1 MSRCL
6 VIILF
11 SWLCC
16 TPCLGAGP
24 RVRVIHGDAAPP
36 LERRA
41 TEDLVDIL
49 RRVYDAQVTVV
60 AAAEKDASPTEPP
73 RDANEDP
80 PTIYVG
86 SPQTNAA
93 MKPWTPQWPRL
104 SPQGICL
111 RSVGEGNSTRLLLGG
126 GSPVASYWAVH
137 EYAHRLGV
145 RSLLHGDLDPIA
157 PPDFTLAGWDET
169 REPSITTRAWDALTP
184 LPYGRE
190 SAGRD
195 EQRRLIRQLA
205 RQKYNHIVFTLQ
217 CWQPFFTFTHAGITS
232 QTGLL
237 WHGQRYP
244 VDGDTAGRAAFAGA
258 TIFQNPEIPAEAS
271 YAERTAAAQS
281 LLRDLIDAAH
291 EHGMTVGLSIGV
303 AELPPEFA
311 GVASLRPSKR
321 DPHRLTWLPDLSRR
335 DQSAALRDLAVARLR
350 ATLATYPAIDS
361 LQLRLNAELDWTNA
375 TATSFLSELLAST
388 SLLAPTGAETPNVA
402 LEWEQ
407 SAGVVPANDSPTRAP
422 NVVASGMIPWQW
434 SGEAADAESMKPLEK
449 LTAAS
454 PVWLT
459 LRLSDDQLGVFPQTC
474 HGLLEPSLAG
484 LRGRAK
490 SGVVAKAWMI
500 GEQDVAAYL
509 LGRSAYE
516 GPCGVSSAIE
526 ALVTPVCGDGVAARV
541 EKALEHLEQS
551 SEQIA
556 RRDRSLGMP
565 AEDFV
570 ARQMSIGEEA
580 PAWWAEARN
589 DYLEA
594 MNEMYRANT
603 RTREGSRSLTLY
615 LARRAEFGYEWLN
628 CLEAIRKAGVARAQN
643 EPDEQ
648 IAQLETAI
656 DAATSALNAM
666 AAVARSSSDRGLIA
680 QLNASVY
687 RPLVQALDALDA
699 SEAEAEEQP
708 AE

>member
-6 VIILF
+6 AFALLF
-11 SWLCC
+11 WLCC
-16 TPCLGAGP
+16 TSDLAGGP
-24 RVRVIHGDAAPP
+24 RVRVIHGATAPP

-41 TEDLVDIL
+41 TEDLVEIL

-60 AAAEKDASPTEPP
+60 AAAAADESPAEPP
-73 RDANEDP
+73 RDATEDP
-80 PTIYVG
+80 PTICVG

-93 MKPWTPQWPRL
+93 MRAWAAQWPQL

-126 GSPVASYWAVH
+126 ASPVASYWAVH

-157 PPDFTLAGWDET
+157 PPDFTLAGWDQT

-190 SAGRD
+190 GADRT

-205 RQKYNHIVFTLQ
+205 RQKYNHIIFTLE
-217 CWQPFFTFTHAGITS
+217 CWQPFVTFTHAGITS

-244 VDGDTAGRAAFAGA
+244 VDGDTAGRAAFAGVP
-258 TIFQNPEIPAEAS
+258 IFQNPDIPAEAT
-271 YAERTAAAQS
+271 YAERVAAAQS

-303 AELPPEFA
+303 VEFPPEFA
-311 GVASLRPSKR
+311 GVASLRPSER

-335 DQSAALRDLAVARLR
+335 DQSAAFRDLALARLR
-350 ATLATYPAIDS
+350 ATLATYPAVDS
-361 LQLRLNAELDWTNA
+361 LQLRLNPEIDWSDA
-375 TATSFLSELLAST
+375 TATSFLTELLAST
-388 SLLAPTGAETPNVA
+388 SALAPTGAETPDVA

-407 SAGVVPANDSPTRAP
+407 VVGAVLPEESTLRVTQ
-422 NVVASGMIPWQW
+422 VVASGMIPWHW

-449 LTAAS
+449 LMAAS

-474 HGLLEPSLAG
+474 HRLLEPSLAG

-500 GEQDVAAYL
+500 GELDVAAYL
-509 LGRSAYE
+509 LGRSAYD
-516 GPCGVSSAIE
+516 GPSGVGQAID

-541 EKALEHLEQS
+541 DKALGHLEQS
-551 SEQIA
+551 SGQIA
-556 RRDRSLGMP
+556 RHDRSLGIP
-565 AEDFV
+565 TPDLV
-570 ARQMSIGEEA
+570 TRQMSGGEA
-580 PAWWAEARN
+580 PPAWWAEARSG
-589 DYLEA
+589 YLEA

-628 CLEAIRKAGVARAQN
+628 CLEAIRKAGVARAKN

-666 AAVARSSSDRGLIA
+666 GAVARSSSDRGLIA
-680 QLNASVY
+680 QLNACVY
-687 RPLVQALDALDA
+687 RPLVQELEALDA
-699 SEAEAEEQP
+699 SGDESGE
-708 AE
+708 